1 MAAVTSG
8 EANVYPL
15 FFTRVQHTKTR
26 KKKAHWVVSGM
37 GAHSDAVFLF
47 VSCSQNILSI
57 FPLIIA
63 ICIKAR
69 VLVYVKVVYFHFP
82 FRWLFSHSSLLPNA
96 PLQCVIC
103 VCLIGFDYSEMKLT
117 VQPLGRA

>member
-1 MAAVTSG
+1 M
-8 EANVYPL
+8 L
-15 FFTRVQHTKTR
+15 FF
-26 KKKAHWVVSGM
+26 
-37 GAHSDAVFLF
+37 F
-47 VSCSQNILSI
+47 VSCSQNIFSI

-82 FRWLFSHSSLLPNA
+82 FLWLFPHSSLLPNA